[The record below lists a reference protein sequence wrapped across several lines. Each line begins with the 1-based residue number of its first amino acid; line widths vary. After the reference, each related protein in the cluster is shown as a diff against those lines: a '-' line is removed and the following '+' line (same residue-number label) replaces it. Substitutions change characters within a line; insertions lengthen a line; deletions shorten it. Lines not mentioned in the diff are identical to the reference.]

1 MTDLAVQVNG
11 QPRTVEPGTTLAEFV
26 AAEGRGERG
35 SAVAVDGEVVPRV
48 EWPTYVLAGGAAIEI
63 VVAVQGG

>member
-1 MTDLAVQVNG
+1 MNG
-11 QPRTVEPGTTLAEFV
+11 QPRAVGPGTTLAEFV

-48 EWPTYVLAGGAAIEI
+48 QWPTYVLSGGEAVEI